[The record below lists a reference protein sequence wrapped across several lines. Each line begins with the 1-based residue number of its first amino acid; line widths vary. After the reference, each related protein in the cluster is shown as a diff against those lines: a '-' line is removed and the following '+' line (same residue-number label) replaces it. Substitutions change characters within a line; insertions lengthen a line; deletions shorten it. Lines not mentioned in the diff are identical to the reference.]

1 MSFSL
6 YWTCA
11 VVPNRKR
18 ALTIEEITGMVLS
31 PVVPQNR
38 KKKGNI
44 PSLGAY
50 KDLSS

>member
-18 ALTIEEITGMVLS
+18 ALTIEEITGMVLP